1 MNLLDP
7 LPYEEPVEEI
17 PEKPE
22 ISEDD
27 PVETELDDDGQI
39 GLVLE

>member
-1 MNLLDP
+1 MLDP
-7 LPYEEPVEEI
+7 LPYEEPVEEV

-22 ISEDD
+22 LSEDD
-27 PVETELDDDGQI
+27 SVETELDDDGQI